1 MTQYN
6 VHSQYDKRWIAIQ
19 REVSLSERLMQIG
32 VGDLL
37 IAGPLSQEL
46 YYNAFLDIT
55 MSFER
60 ICKLVLNSNYYI
72 KSGSFIEDGR
82 LSKIGHNLRELYLKV
97 DKIADDRDVPRVNI
111 EDKSLMLL
119 DFLTQFAQ
127 KGRYYNFISLDK
139 KGGADPI
146 VRWRKIVS
154 ERGVKSVSAYVYDS
168 CNGDDKTFVDM
179 HYFNEEGNNI
189 ESDMQLEGMMKYS
202 FGIQKRGLV
211 LLFPLIIN
219 VITCLDSFSGRTY
232 QKKNDGSEDSGEKIG
247 GMEQVIE
254 NMKSRSN
261 FTLPF
266 YSEFFGYIREL
277 YQYIDDLEY
286 EKLIDNSCAWRRR
299 T

>member
-1 MTQYN
+1 MNQYSI
-6 VHSQYDKRWIAIQ
+6 HGQYDKKWIAIQ
-19 REVSLSERLMQIG
+19 REVSLAERLMNIG

-60 ICKLVLNSNYYI
+60 ICKLVLNSNSYI
-72 KSGSFIEDGR
+72 ENGSFVEDGK
-82 LSKIGHNLRELYLKV
+82 LSKIGHDLRKLYSNVV
-97 DKIADDRDVPRVNI
+97 DIADKRDIPRVDI
-111 EDKSLMLL
+111 KDESLELL

-146 VRWRKIVS
+146 VRWRKIIS
-154 ERGVKSVSAYVYDS
+154 GGRIRSVGTFIYDS
-168 CNGDDKTFVDM
+168 PNGDNRTFVDM

-189 ESDMQLEGMMKYS
+189 ENDLLLEEMMEHS
-202 FGIQKRGLV
+202 FDIQKRGLI

-219 VITCLDSFSGRTY
+219 VITCLDSFSGRIY
-232 QKKNDGSEDSGEKIG
+232 QEENDESGDSGEKIG
-247 GMEQVIE
+247 SMEQVIE
-254 NMKSRSN
+254 NMKNRDN

-266 YSEFFGYIREL
+266 YSEFFGYIRKL

-286 EKLIDNSCAWRRR
+286 KK
-299 T
+299 